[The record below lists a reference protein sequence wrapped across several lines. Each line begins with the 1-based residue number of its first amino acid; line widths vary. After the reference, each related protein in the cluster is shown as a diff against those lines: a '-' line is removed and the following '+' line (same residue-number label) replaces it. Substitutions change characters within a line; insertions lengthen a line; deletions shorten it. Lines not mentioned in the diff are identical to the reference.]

1 MGLLT
6 PLYLAGLAAISLPLL
21 FHLIRRTP
29 RGRQAFSTLMF
40 LSAAPPRLT
49 RRSRLD
55 QLLLLL
61 LRGVVLSLLAFAFA
75 RPFLRESAALHFD
88 ALPKRR
94 VAVLVDT
101 SASMR
106 RGDLWRQAVLK
117 VEAVLSDLG
126 PNDDVALFTFD
137 DRLRSVVDF
146 EVEPGVDAA
155 GKVDLVR
162 NRLSRLAPT
171 WGGSDLG
178 AALSAVAGGLDAI
191 DDVRQSAA
199 EARLVLVSDLEHGCR
214 TEALQAFEWP
224 QRVSVVAHVVS
235 PSLSTNAA
243 AWLLVDEES
252 SELESPRIRVT
263 NAADSTGDE
272 FFLAWSHGDRTRP
285 DGNRADQAGL
295 AAALATQVPAG
306 QSRVVRLPRPA
317 VDVHA
322 DRIVLGGDEAE
333 FDNVY
338 YVVPP
343 RPRHIALAYLGA
355 KAADD
360 PQGLLYYLQLVVA
373 DDPLRKIDLETVTG
387 NEAQLL
393 ADKRPQLVVVADV
406 VDEPVRQALRRY
418 AEAGGTLLLVPEGDE
433 AAQSVAALLGDV
445 ETPGTEPAEASDG
458 TSYLMLGEIDFTHP
472 LFAASAHPRYS
483 DFTKVRFWKH
493 RRLLLKPEAVTRA
506 LARFDN
512 GDPAI
517 LEQSIGAGRVFVLAS
532 GWHPTD
538 SQLALSSKFVP
549 LMQGIVEL
557 AGGDEMRVA
566 DTVVGQPVVLPRNP
580 GSSAA
585 VVFKPD
591 GARVELPP
599 DTRVFDQTD
608 RPGLYRVQSG
618 DDEFQF
624 AVNLAASES
633 DTAPLGLEALTQ
645 LGVRFERAQTRAER
659 TQRLRQQRDT
669 ELESRQKAWRW
680 LIVAALGVLIVETA
694 VAGRAARRIRQVSF

>member
-61 LRGVVLSLLAFAFA
+61 LRGVVLALLAFAFA

-88 ALPKRR
+88 ELPKRR
-94 VAVLVDT
+94 VAVLLDT
-101 SASMR
+101 SASMQ
-106 RGDLWRQAVLK
+106 RGDLWRQAVHK

-137 DRLRSVVDF
+137 DHLRSVVEF
-146 EVEPGVDAA
+146 EAEPGVDAA

-162 NRLSRLAPT
+162 NRLRGLAPT
-171 WGGSDLG
+171 WGGTDLG
-178 AALSAVAGGLDAI
+178 AALSVVAGGLDAI
-191 DDVRQSAA
+191 DDVRLSEV
-199 EARLVLVSDLEHGCR
+199 EARLVLVSDLAHGCR

-224 QRVSVVAHVVS
+224 QRVIVVAEVLS

-263 NAADSTGDE
+263 NAADSTGEE
-272 FFLAWSHGDRTRP
+272 FFLAWSHGKRAPPGD
-285 DGNRADQAGL
+285 NRVDDAGL
-295 AAALATQVPAG
+295 AAAIATHVPAG

-317 VDVHA
+317 GDVLA

-338 YVVPP
+338 HVVPP
-343 RPRHIALAYLGA
+343 RPRHMALAYLGA
-355 KAADD
+355 EVADD
-360 PQGLLYYLQLVVA
+360 PQGLLYYLQLAVA
-373 DDPLRKIDLETVTG
+373 DDPLRKIELETLTG
-387 NEAQLL
+387 DEALL
-393 ADKRPQLVVVADV
+393 LSDKRPQLVVVTDV
-406 VDEPVRQALRRY
+406 VGEPIRQALRRY
-418 AEAGGTLLLVPEGDE
+418 AEGGGTLLMVPKGDE

-445 ETPGTEPAEASDG
+445 ETQGIELADASVG
-458 TSYLMLGEIDFTHP
+458 TSYLMLSEIDFTHP
-472 LFAASAHPRYS
+472 LFAASANPQFS
-483 DFTKVRFWKH
+483 DFTKIRFWKH
-493 RRLLLKPEAVTRA
+493 RRLVLKPEAVTRA

-517 LEQSIGAGRVFVLAS
+517 LEQSISAGRVFVLAS

-557 AGGDEMRVA
+557 AGGDEMGVA
-566 DTVVGQPVVLPRNP
+566 GSMVGQPVALPRKP
-580 GSSAA
+580 GSPAA

-591 GARVELPP
+591 GARVELSP

-624 AVNLAASES
+624 AVNLAPSES
-633 DTAPLGLEALTQ
+633 DTAPLGLEALTP
-645 LGVRFERAQTRAER
+645 LGVRFERALTRAER
-659 TQRLRQQRDT
+659 NQRLRQQRDT

-680 LIVAALGVLIVETA
+680 LIVAALGVLIVETG